1 MKIALIAASGKIGQ
15 HIASEILARGHELI
29 AITRSDKALPEA
41 LSAAEQRIADVDDS
55 AALAQALA
63 GVDVIAS
70 AYGPAQ
76 GQESA
81 LLTSTQSLIAAARQ
95 AGVKR
100 LVVIG
105 GAGSLEVAPGVQLVD
120 LPEFPAAYKP
130 IALAHRQA
138 FNLYQEI
145 NDLDWT
151 FFAPAAMIVPG
162 EKKGGFKVG
171 RRQLLADAAG
181 NSLIHYPDYASA
193 FVDEIEQSQFVRD
206 IATVAYA

>member
-41 LSAAEQRIADVDDS
+41 LSAAEQRVSNALDT
-55 AALAQALA
+55 AALTQAVA
-63 GVDVIAS
+63 GADVIAS
-70 AYGPAQ
+70 AYGPAM
-76 GQESA
+76 GQEAELSQIA
-81 LLTSTQSLIAAARQ
+81 SSLIGAARQ
-95 AGVKR
+95 AGIKR

-120 LPEFPAAYKP
+120 IPEFPAAYK
-130 IALAHRQA
+130 AVASAARESLAIYRQA
-138 FNLYQEI
+138 Q
-145 NDLDWT
+145 DLDWT

-181 NSLIHYPDYASA
+181 NSQIHYPDYASA